1 MNWVWGFRCV
11 LRRPEAVGILC
22 SSLYEVF
29 YSSDS
34 QWKLIKC
41 MKLRQFVTV
50 MNIITF
56 KEATEYSVGFC

>member
-1 MNWVWGFRCV
+1 M
-11 LRRPEAVGILC
+11 RRPEAVGILC

-29 YSSDS
+29 YSCDS

-50 MNIITF
+50 MNIIKL
-56 KEATEYSVGFC
+56 KEATEYSTGFC